1 MHNRVERSVLNH
13 DVRSSGEREITAKQA
28 DALVA
33 SGFYRS
39 SSGAPHGAVH
49 YRRPLPDGSC
59 LHLVIE
65 TQRRRLHHDAFNPHA
80 GLLSLGMHVTH
91 EARSEAL
98 SFGAVAWIVLRLL
111 AR

>member
-13 DVRSSGEREITAKQA
+13 DPRSNGERQITASEA
-28 DALVA
+28 DGLIA

-39 SSGAPHGAVH
+39 SSGAPHSAKH
-49 YRRPLPDGSC
+49 YRRALPDGSC

-65 TQRRRLHHDAFNPHA
+65 KRRRRLHHDAFNPHA
-80 GLLSLGMHVTH
+80 GPLSLAMHVTN

-98 SFGAVAWIVLRLL
+98 SIGAVGWIVLGLL

>member
-13 DVRSSGEREITAKQA
+13 DVRSNGEREITPRQA
-28 DALVA
+28 HVLVA
-33 SGFYRS
+33 SGFYRPS
-39 SSGAPHGAVH
+39 TGAPHGAVH

-65 TQRRRLHHDAFNPHA
+65 GDRRRLHHDAFNPHA
-80 GLLSLGMHVTH
+80 GLLSFGMHLTH
-91 EARSEAL
+91 EARSEAV
-98 SFGAVAWIVLRLL
+98 SFGALAWSIVRLL